1 MEIIFLLVFVVAI
14 LFILWVKREFSNIK
28 KERNLFIEDNKILS
42 IALKKK
48 QEDIDCLSTQL
59 NAVFND
65 KARICEE
72 YNTMVKRYNTE
83 RDVLKCQYEGAI
95 DKLQATYDRELSA
108 RKSSEVRV
116 GQISEQ
122 ILPFLSAWPFDP
134 KNFRF
139 SGDPVDGI
147 SYEADRVVFVEIKT
161 GKSRL
166 SKRQENIKK
175 LVKEGKVEFITIR
188 INEEGILVK

>member
-1 MEIIFLLVFVVAI
+1 MAALTVRELWKRLLLIKGINMEIVLGVCVVLIFISMGFIIWLREQNKEERASATHFNEVFESKAKISEDYTAMVNKYYSDIKDIKLLHD
-14 LFILWVKREFSNIK
+14 E
-28 KERNLFIEDNKILS
+28 
-42 IALKKK
+42 AL
-48 QEDIDCLSTQL
+48 
-59 NAVFND
+59 N
-65 KARICEE
+65 
-72 YNTMVKRYNTE
+72 
-83 RDVLKCQYEGAI
+83 
-95 DKLQATYDRELSA
+95 KLQTTYDRELSA

-139 SGDPVDGI
+139 SGDPIDGI
-147 SYEADRVVFVEIKT
+147 SYENDRVVFVEIKT

-188 INEEGILVK
+188 VNEEGILVK